1 MCGVCGFFAVPTA
14 SIGPVQLDRMVDSM
28 VHRGPDDRGVFY
40 SNWAGIGFRRL
51 SILDVAG
58 GHQPMS
64 SEDGSIRSVVNGEI
78 YNYAELRDQAMKKG
92 HRFYSS
98 SDAEVIPHLYEDGG
112 IEAVVR
118 QLRGMYA
125 VAIVDQ
131 AHETLHL
138 VRDHFGIKPLYYA
151 ETAHGLIFASDIRSL
166 IASGLISPKL
176 SPQALWH
183 YLTFQ
188 YVPEPYTMFDK
199 VWKLPP
205 GHYLTYHAGTKQV
218 VRYWQVEY
226 RPDSSWTLPALTEA
240 IYRTLKDSVKRHMM
254 SDVPRG
260 AYLSSGVDSSAVV
273 AFLRQQQEVDTF
285 SIGFPG
291 DHGEINELVAS
302 RETARILGTR
312 HHEVVISPEEYL
324 DHLPQIVKAQEDPI
338 ADPSAPALYFLARE
352 ARRHVTVVLSGEGAD
367 ELFGG
372 YPIYREPYA
381 LKPFEYLPHPIRQ
394 QLGDFAKKLPP
405 QLKGRGY
412 LIRGSQR
419 LEDRYIGNAKM
430 FSEGEKGRLVPWL
443 AEMDLDPY
451 QAITAPYFAATTG
464 LDPVARLQ
472 TIDAHT
478 WLPGDILMKADKMSM
493 AHSLELRVPFLDLEV
508 FSLAATIPAHFKI
521 AKNTTKY
528 ALRQAMKAVLPP
540 EVSERPKLGF
550 PIPIRHWLKTT
561 MYDFVRD
568 VLAKDN
574 TPFFD
579 ASSVQSLLTAP
590 EGTVFNR
597 DRKIWTLMI
606 FALWHEQYLTPS
618 GCSDFGVTQEDMSH
632 VTKT

>member
-14 SIGPVQLDRMVDSM
+14 SISPVQLDRMVDAM

-40 SNWAGIGFRRL
+40 RHWAGIGFRRL

-64 SEDGSIRSVVNGEI
+64 SEDGSVRTIVNGEI
-78 YNYAELRDQAMKKG
+78 YNYAELREQLMKKG

-112 IEAVVR
+112 IEAVSR
-118 QLRGMYA
+118 ELRGMYA
-125 VAIVDQ
+125 VAILDQ
-131 AHETLHL
+131 DKERLHL

-151 ETAHGLIFASDIRSL
+151 ETSHGLIFASDIRSL
-166 IASGLISPKL
+166 LASGLIRPKL

-188 YVPEPYTMFDK
+188 YVPEPYTMFDQ
-199 VWKLPP
+199 VWKLPA
-205 GHYLTYHAGTKQV
+205 GHSLTYEAGSMNV

-226 RPDSSWTLPALTEA
+226 RPDFSWTLPALTEA

-324 DHLPQIVKAQEDPI
+324 DHLPRIVQAQEDPI

-372 YPIYREPYA
+372 YPIYHEPYA
-381 LKPFEYLPHPIRQ
+381 LKPFEYIPDPIRQ
-394 QLGDFAKKLPP
+394 SLGELAKKLPP
-405 QLKGRGY
+405 QLRGRGY

-419 LEDRYIGNAKM
+419 VEERYIGNAKM
-430 FSEGEKGRLVPWL
+430 FSEGEKTRLVPWL
-443 AEMDLDPY
+443 EGMDPY

-493 AHSLELRVPFLDLEV
+493 AHSLELRVPFLDVEV
-508 FSLAATIPAHFKI
+508 FSLASTIPAHFKI
-521 AKNTTKY
+521 ARNTTKY
-528 ALRQAMKAVLPP
+528 ALRQAMKAVLPL

-568 VLAKDN
+568 VLAK
-574 TPFFD
+574 
-579 ASSVQSLLTAP
+579 Q
-590 EGTVFNR
+590 
-597 DRKIWTLMI
+597 
-606 FALWHEQYLTPS
+606 
-618 GCSDFGVTQEDMSH
+618 C
-632 VTKT
+632 